1 MILRPRPTAWQLLYI
16 LRGTVLLLVLPKVLG
31 ISLLSCLAVLSIRMD
46 WLHLPSSTAVPM
58 SLLGLALSIF
68 LGFRNNA
75 SYDRWWEARKHWG
88 ALIIELR
95 SLARDAVALL
105 DDGADPGTPV
115 RGHHDARRLV
125 HRGIAFAHALAGYL
139 RGYDEGDNLA
149 RYLAPDELARVRAS
163 INPPDALLRE
173 MAQEFATLRRTGR
186 LTDITWQTLN
196 ERVGGLSAVLA
207 ACERIRF
214 TPLPFAYTVLLHRT
228 AYLFCLLL
236 PFGLAELLG
245 WMAPVLAA
253 ALAYTF
259 FGLDALGD
267 ELENPFAHVP
277 NGLPLRALARTA
289 ERGLLEALGEP
300 LPEPLLPQSYLLM

>member
-1 MILRPRPTAWQLLYI
+1 MIIRPRPTAWQLLYI
-16 LRGTVLLLVLPKVLG
+16 LRGSVLVLVLPQVLG
-31 ISLLSCLAVLSIRMD
+31 ISLLSCLAVLSIRKD

-75 SYDRWWEARKHWG
+75 SYDRWWEARKLWG

-115 RGHHDARRLV
+115 RGRHDARRLV

-139 RGYDEGDNLA
+139 RGHDEGGNLS
-149 RYLAPDELARVRAS
+149 RYLTPDELARVRAS

-173 MAQEFATLRRTGR
+173 MAQELASLRRTGR
-186 LTDITWQTLN
+186 LTDIAWQSLN
-196 ERVGGLSAVLA
+196 ERVGGLSTVLT

-253 ALAYTF
+253 VLAYTF

-277 NGLPLRALARTA
+277 NGLPLQAMARTA

-300 LPEPLLPQSYLLM
+300 LPEPLQPQSYVLM

>member
-1 MILRPRPTAWQLLYI
+1 MIIRPRPTAWQLLYI
-16 LRGTVLLLVLPKVLG
+16 LRGTVLLLVLPQVLG
-31 ISLLSCLAVLSIRMD
+31 ISLLSCLAVLSVRKD

-105 DDGADPGTPV
+105 DDGADPATPV
-115 RGHHDARRLV
+115 RGRHDAQRLV

-139 RGYDEGDNLA
+139 RGHDEGSNLA

-173 MAQEFATLRRTGR
+173 MALELASLRRTGR
-186 LTDITWQTLN
+186 LTDIAWQTLN
-196 ERVGGLSAVLA
+196 ERVSGLTLVLT

-245 WMAPVLAA
+245 WLAPLLAA
-253 ALAYTF
+253 VLAYTF

-277 NGLPLRALARTA
+277 NGLPLLAMARTV
-289 ERGLLEALGEP
+289 ERGLLESLGEP
-300 LPEPLLPQSYLLM
+300 TPEPMRPQSYLLM